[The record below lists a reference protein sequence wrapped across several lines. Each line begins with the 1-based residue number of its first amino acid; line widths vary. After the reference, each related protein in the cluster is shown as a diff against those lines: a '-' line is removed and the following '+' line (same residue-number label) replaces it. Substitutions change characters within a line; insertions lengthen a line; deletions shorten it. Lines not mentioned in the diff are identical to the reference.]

1 MPCTLKLHASK
12 NVINGGGCAG
22 HGACNS
28 FSPKKECFSNF
39 PVCVLQVTGLI
50 VLAISVFAATELHKY
65 MLMSPDFAATGPYIG
80 IGIGSFMCLLAL
92 LACCCGATEQPI
104 LLKVVS

>member
-1 MPCTLKLHASK
+1 MQLFFTQKK
-12 NVINGGGCAG
+12 NVSLI
-22 HGACNS
+22 
-28 FSPKKECFSNF
+28 FLY
-39 PVCVLQVTGLI
+39 VLQVTGLL